1 MDSHLRGND
10 DFVGMRGNDAEGAK
24 VTQRAQKGIP
34 KLFENALNQCLC
46 GLQGING
53 LQAAWELVM
62 VVLPCASVVLAV
74 VPQLVPLNV
83 DLTQGG
89 QTSPSV
95 ILAQAVMTSLC
106 IFMRIWNKPAFS

>member
-46 GLQGING
+46 GLLGING
-53 LQAAWELVM
+53 LQAAWELIM
-62 VVLPCASVVLAV
+62 VVLPCASVVLAAV
-74 VPQLVPLNV
+74 VAAACTFQNWICFDTEANIAIRHSRAGGNDEPLHLYAN
-83 DLTQGG
+83 LE
-89 QTSPSV
+89 
-95 ILAQAVMTSLC
+95 
-106 IFMRIWNKPAFS
+106 